1 MNIKAAIYTLFLTFV
16 PLVAIFGQ
24 SKSITTESTT
34 SADSLETEEGFSAK
48 TDELYFDAL
57 VAKRHED
64 NSRAK
69 TLLKQLVTSR
79 PQMAAG
85 HFELARL
92 YADEKDMESAITSV
106 KKAIALDTG
115 NKWYRETYANMLA
128 ARKEFA
134 EAAEVFARLSAVQTK
149 DAEYP
154 EKAAENYERAGKT
167 DEALKYLDI
176 ALQRNMEDE
185 ELMLQKMQIFLD
197 AKQYGKAAEVVQQMI
212 KYDPRNGKY
221 YKLLGDLYD
230 NNKMGDKA
238 TTLYEQAV
246 KKLPE
251 DVSVQIGMATH
262 SLRKGDT
269 TLYKTWLK
277 KAISNPSIEVDLQM
291 ELLSAY
297 IQSMPNEAEA
307 MADVLPIITDLVR
320 QDPNDALLMAYYGES
335 LEGAGKKDSAAM
347 AYKRSLELKPSNYA
361 VWGRVLGLYLEKPYA
376 DSLIKYSEK
385 ALRLFPNQAIVHFY
399 NGVGHMNKDENP
411 AAIKAINR
419 ALDLQAETEKDVLS
433 LMWSTLGDIYYT
445 TKQYTLSDEAFE
457 KALALDPE
465 NANVLNN
472 YSYYLSERKLKLD
485 DAERMAKKAIE
496 LRPNEGTYLDT
507 YGWVL
512 YRKGNYQQ
520 AKVYI
525 QKAVDAAKESAD
537 GTLYNHLG
545 DALFKLNERS
555 KAIEAWKKAKE
566 KGVDDKNIDK
576 KILEGKLYE

>member
-16 PLVAIFGQ
+16 PLVAVFGQ
-24 SKSITTESTT
+24 GKSITTESTT
-34 SADSLETEEGFSAK
+34 SADSLETEERFSAK

-92 YADEKDMESAITSV
+92 YADEKDMESAIASV

-115 NKWYRETYANMLA
+115 NKWYRETYGNMLA

-134 EAAEVFARLSAVQTK
+134 EAAEVFARLSAAQPK

-167 DEALKYLDI
+167 EEALKYLDI
-176 ALQRNMEDE
+176 ALQRNIEDE

-230 NNKMGDKA
+230 NNKMSDKA
-238 TTLYEQAV
+238 TAIYEQAV

-277 KAISNPSIEVDLQM
+277 KAISNPSIEADLQM

-297 IQSMPNEAEA
+297 IQSMPNEADA
-307 MADVLPIITDLVR
+307 MADVLPIITDLVK
-320 QDPNDALLMAYYGES
+320 QDPNDALLLAYYGES

-347 AYKRSLELKPSNYA
+347 AYKRSLELKPSTYA

-419 ALDLQAETEKDVLS
+419 ALDLQAETDKDVLS

-566 KGVDDKNIDK
+566 KGVDDINIDK
-576 KILEGKLYE
+576 KISEGKLYE

>member
-1 MNIKAAIYTLFLTFV
+1 MKIKAAIYTLFLTFV
-16 PLVAIFGQ
+16 PWVAVLAQ

-34 SADSLETEEGFSAK
+34 SADSLESQEGFNAK

-64 NSRAK
+64 NGRAK
-69 TLLKQLVTSR
+69 TLLKQLVTTR
-79 PQMAAG
+79 PEMAAA

-92 YADEKDMESAITSV
+92 YADEKDMDNAIVSV
-106 KKAIALDTG
+106 KKAIAVDSG

-128 ARKEFA
+128 AQKEYGQ
-134 EAAEVFARLSAVQTK
+134 AAEVFARLSAMQTK

-154 EKAAENYERAGKT
+154 QKAAENYERAGKRE
-167 DEALKYLDI
+167 EALKYLDI
-176 ALQRNMEDE
+176 ALQRNIEDE
-185 ELMLQKMQIFLD
+185 ELMLQKMQLFLD

-230 NNKMGDKA
+230 NNKMSDKA
-238 TTLYEQAV
+238 TAMYEQAV
-246 KKLPE
+246 KKLPD
-251 DVSVQIGMATH
+251 DVSVQIGMAGH
-262 SLRKGDT
+262 ALRKGDT
-269 TLYKTWLK
+269 AAYKTWLK
-277 KAISNPSIEVDLQM
+277 KAIANPAIEADMQM
-291 ELLSAY
+291 ELLTAY
-297 IQSMPNEAEA
+297 IQSMPNETEA
-307 MADVLPIITDLVR
+307 MAEVLPVIADLVK
-320 QDPNDALLMAYYGES
+320 QEPNDALLLAYYGES

-347 AYKRSLELKPSNYA
+347 MYKRSLDLKPATYA

-399 NGVGHMNKDENP
+399 NGVGHMNKNENP

-419 ALDLQAETEKDVLS
+419 ALDLQADEDHDVLT

-445 TKQYTLSDEAFE
+445 TKQYTLSDQAFD
-457 KALALDPE
+457 KALALDAN

-472 YSYYLSERKLKLD
+472 YSYYLSERGLRLD
-485 DAERMAKKAIE
+485 DAERMSKKALE
-496 LRPNEGTYLDT
+496 LRPEEGTYLDT
-507 YGWVL
+507 YGWIL

-525 QKAVDAAKESAD
+525 QKAIDAAKENAD

-545 DALFKLNERS
+545 DALFKLNEKS
-555 KAIEAWKKAKE
+555 KAIEAWKRAKE
-566 KGVDDKNIDK
+566 KGVDDVNIDK
-576 KILEGKLYE
+576 KISEGKLYE